1 MDGGSIKRNRTRKL
15 NDAVKRVFDVILS
28 GIGLVVS
35 IPVWA
40 ISSIAIVMESGG
52 PIFIRQER
60 IGKGGKIFRI
70 LKFRSMDKI
79 AHKESPTNHTNNRS
93 ERITRA
99 GKILRATAMDELP
112 QLLSI
117 FSGDMSFVGPRPM
130 HPEELGINGSK
141 FKKLEEIPDFDMR
154 CTIRPGLTGI
164 AQVYKGKYDRL
175 ERKIKYDILYMK
187 KRCFMLD
194 AKLVL
199 FSFFVTLFGR
209 WE

>member
-1 MDGGSIKRNRTRKL
+1 VEVLINTEKTKVP
-15 NDAVKRVFDVILS
+15 NDVVKRACDVFLS

-35 IPVWA
+35 IPVWV

-52 PIFIRQER
+52 PIFITQER
-60 IGKGGKIFRI
+60 VGKDGRIFDI
-70 LKFRSMDKI
+70 LKFRSMDKK
-79 AHKESPTNHTNNRS
+79 AHEESPTNHKTNRT
-93 ERITRA
+93 ERITKV

-117 FSGDMSFVGPRPM
+117 FSGDMSFVGPRPI
-130 HPEELGINGSK
+130 HPEELRINGSK

-175 ERKIKYDILYMK
+175 ERKIKYDLLYLK
-187 KRCFMLD
+187 KRSFLLD
-194 AKLVL
+194 AKLVFL
-199 FSFFVTLFGR
+199 SFYVSLFGK